1 MKVRSGLETLV
12 EQNLSLIRGRR
23 VGLVTNHSAVN
34 RNLVHAVEALRGSGV
49 NLTALYGPEHGVRG
63 DIPDGQP
70 APSYADPRTGI
81 AAHSLYGQTRKPT
94 REMLAGVEVVLFD
107 IQDIGCRF
115 YTYAY
120 TMAYV
125 MQACAEYNK
134 QFIVLDRPNP
144 VNGLAIEGNV
154 LDTRFASFV
163 GLYPIPIRHGM
174 TSGELAIF
182 FNSQFAIGADVEVA
196 NCQGWKRSMWF
207 DETGLPWVMPSPNMP
222 TPETAALYP
231 GLCFIEGT
239 NVSEARGT
247 TRPFEMFGAP
257 WVDAHKL
264 AERLNAF
271 ELPGVRFRPAHF
283 IPAASKYQGE
293 RCGGVQAHVMDRDA
307 LAVVA
312 VGIYAI
318 KALHELYPNDFQF
331 RPPGAS
337 GKYYFDFLAG
347 TDKTRLAIQ
356 AGAPAEDII
365 ESWRDELWDF
375 KRDRQG
381 YLLYS

>member
-1 MKVRSGLETLV
+1 
-12 EQNLSLIRGRR
+12 
-23 VGLVTNHSAVN
+23 
-34 RNLVHAVEALRGSGV
+34 
-49 NLTALYGPEHGVRG
+49 
-63 DIPDGQP
+63 
-70 APSYADPRTGI
+70 
-81 AAHSLYGQTRKPT
+81 
-94 REMLAGVEVVLFD
+94 
-107 IQDIGCRF
+107 
-115 YTYAY
+115 
-120 TMAYV
+120 
-125 MQACAEYNK
+125 
-134 QFIVLDRPNP
+134 
-144 VNGLAIEGNV
+144 VNGLAVEGNV
-154 LDTRFASFV
+154 LDAGFASFV

-174 TSGELAIF
+174 TSGELAMF
-182 FNSQFAIGADVEVA
+182 FNSQFAIGAGVEVA

-231 GLCFIEGT
+231 GLCLIEGT

-247 TRPFEMFGAP
+247 TKPFEMFGAP
-257 WVDAHKL
+257 WVGAHKL
-264 AERLNAF
+264 ADRLNAD

-307 LAVVA
+307 LNSVA

-318 KALHELYPNDFQF
+318 KALHELYPKEFQF
-331 RPPGAS
+331 RLPGAS
-337 GKYYFDFLAG
+337 GRYYFDFLAG

-356 AGAPAEDII
+356 AGAPAEEII

-375 KRDRQG
+375 KRDRQA